1 VKQTSTPNPHSS
13 RPARRAFLHS
23 AVAAALILPGRPAA
37 AQTRMRLRIGAT
49 ANDSFAEAYYA
60 QDLGYFARAGIDAEI
75 TTFAN
80 GAQVST
86 GVASGALDVGI
97 SSVITLANATIRGLP
112 FVYIAGGGM
121 YTAAAPTIELCVT
134 KDSPLRTARELE
146 GKTVSVSG
154 IKDITHLAVVTYLLK
169 NGADPQ
175 KVNIIEMPFSQV
187 SAALKRGA
195 IAAGIISEP
204 SLSAAS
210 DDVRVLAKP
219 FELIGKRLM
228 VGGWFAT
235 SEWQKKNVAT
245 ARAFATAIYE
255 TAHWA
260 NANHEKSAVILQ
272 KYAKVDDAAL
282 ARMTRVVYTES
293 LEPDMIDPTLDLASR
308 EKFTERRV
316 HAADMIAT

>member
-1 VKQTSTPNPHSS
+1 MIARHSFVAGS
-13 RPARRAFLHS
+13 
-23 AVAAALILPGRPAA
+23 VAAMLLAAGRSAR
-37 AQTRMRLRIGAT
+37 AQTRAHLRIGAT

-60 QDLGYFARAGIDAEI
+60 QDLGFFSRAGIDAEI

-86 GVASGALDVGI
+86 GVASGALDIGI

-121 YTAAAPTIELCVT
+121 YTAAAPTIVLCVT
-134 KDSPLRTARELE
+134 KDSTLTDARELE

-154 IKDITHLAVVTYLLK
+154 IKDITHLAVVAYLIK
-169 NGADPQ
+169 GGADPA

-187 SAALKRGA
+187 SAALKRGT

-204 SLSAAS
+204 SLAASS

-219 FELIGKRLM
+219 FELIGRRLM
-228 VGGWFAT
+228 IGGWFAT
-235 SEWQKKNVAT
+235 SDWQKKNVAA
-245 ARAFATAIYE
+245 ARAFAGVIYE
-255 TAHWA
+255 TARWA
-260 NANHEKSAVILQ
+260 NANHDKSALILQ
-272 KYAKVDDAAL
+272 KYTKIDDATVR
-282 ARMTRVVYTES
+282 RMVRVTYAES
-293 LEPDMIDPTLDLASR
+293 LEPDMIDPTLDLAAR

-316 HAADMIAT
+316 RAPEMIATG